1 MPELRFQVEG
11 AERLPHAV
19 SPHLVFRLAIDQEDA
34 PPAEIDTVLLH
45 VQIRIEPQL
54 RKYDAPARKRLF
66 DLFGE
71 PEQWSRTLHGMLW
84 THADVV
90 VPRFTGRTSVN
101 LHVPCTFDFNI
112 AATRYFDGL
121 DDGDVPLTLLFSG
134 TIFHRDGTGALRVA
148 PIAWEREAAFRL
160 PIRAWKDMMESY
172 FPQSAWLRINKEVF
186 DRLQDFKRRSGTTS
200 WENAFDRLLES
211 AEARIAP

>member
-1 MPELRFQVEG
+1 
-11 AERLPHAV
+11 V
-19 SPHLVFRLAIDQEDA
+19 SPHLVFRLAVDQEDA
-34 PPAEIDTVLLH
+34 PPVEIDTVLLH

-54 RKYDAPARKRLF
+54 RKYDVPTRMRLF

-90 VPRFTGRTSVN
+90 VPRFTGRTTVT

-121 DDGDVPLTLLFSG
+121 TEGDVPLTLLFSG
-134 TIFHRDGTGALRVA
+134 IDLIPGVDLIPFATLTLVKEIAKAWREGEFREPVVVTG
-148 PIAWEREAAFRL
+148 PIIDA
-160 PIRAWKDMMESY
+160 KT
-172 FPQSAWLRINKEVF
+172 
-186 DRLQDFKRRSGTTS
+186 TTS
-200 WENAFDRLLES
+200 GQ
-211 AEARIAP
+211 P